1 MKKSKS
7 IRLALLGS
15 TGFALVACDE
25 APPTDARFYASV
37 DECSAIH
44 GKASCEQA
52 FAQSEATHAAEAPQ
66 FNRKEECEAEFGA
79 GNCETKTASTSG
91 GGMGSFFMPMMM
103 GYMVGRMLS
112 PGMPGAAGRMGS
124 PTTARPVYSD
134 RGGFLH
140 AGGAQVGRLA
150 PGATGIGPSGMATR
164 VTTRGGFGSSAR
176 SFGGGS

>member
-25 APPTDARFYASV
+25 APPTDARFYANV
-37 DECSAIH
+37 DECRAIH

-52 FAQSEATHAAEAPQ
+52 FTQSEATHAAEAPQ

-91 GGMGSFFMPMMM
+91 GGMGSFFMPAMM
-103 GYMVGRMLS
+103 GYM
-112 PGMPGAAGRMGS
+112 MGNAFS
-124 PTTARPVYSD
+124 QPVY
-134 RGGFLH
+134 RGPDNSATTRSGGNTYKVGSF
-140 AGGAQVGRLA
+140 AGNGRASAFQASPVTQVA
-150 PGATGIGPSGMATR
+150 
-164 VTTRGGFGSSAR
+164 RGGFGGRAAAYRTSA
-176 SFGGGS
+176 GS